1 MHILETKIIQ
11 SDALSWWPEY
21 NQIEEEER
29 ITILSKNIFD
39 HDLDLDY
46 LIGDNYGYLNDRDII
61 QISVIDTKL
70 QQRIKKGLE
79 KDQIAQQVIKGLIE
93 KELTLLKQELAGWKY
108 NNELLLFKNQT
119 YILANLKLKQKL
131 LKLYHNLPL

>member
-1 MHILETKIIQ
+1 M
-11 SDALSWWPEY
+11 
-21 NQIEEEER
+21 
-29 ITILSKNIFD
+29 
-39 HDLDLDY
+39 
-46 LIGDNYGYLNDRDII
+46 
-61 QISVIDTKL
+61 IDTEL

-131 LKLYHNLPL
+131 LKLYYDLLS